1 ELLANVEAGFYGLDS
16 RVQLTAEGELRPR
29 KAPGEL
35 FARFQPTPQE
45 PIGQELARRA
55 FGLVQRLEADL
66 DWDTPTTLTVFRLYC
81 MEGLS
86 AARIARKCFCSKSAV
101 MRRLKVIRAKLGT
114 DPREMRAH
122 SAHLEKIE
130 EDIAASKAR
139 RVHRKAIVYGGD
151 SEDMDGD

>member
-1 ELLANVEAGFYGLDS
+1 MLQS
-16 RVQLTAEGELRPR
+16 
-29 KAPGEL
+29 
-35 FARFQPTPQE
+35 
-45 PIGQELARRA
+45 
-55 FGLVQRLEADL
+55 LVADL
-66 DWDTPTTLTVFRLYC
+66 SWFTLTTLTVFRLYC

-139 RVHRKAIVYGGD
+139 RVDRKAIVYGGGWG
-151 SEDMDGD
+151 EPEG